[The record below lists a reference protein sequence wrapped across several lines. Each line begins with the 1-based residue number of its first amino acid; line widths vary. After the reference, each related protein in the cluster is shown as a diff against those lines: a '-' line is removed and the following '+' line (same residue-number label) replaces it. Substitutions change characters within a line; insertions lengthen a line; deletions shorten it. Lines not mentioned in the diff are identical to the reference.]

1 MTTSRVV
8 KRYQPDLARCARALL
23 VLLDRPGSGTE
34 SDSHEAG
41 SGKGPPEN
49 GPSQGYVTDSTEQAA
64 ANRLRHNPD
73 QRRGRVTNKL

>member
-1 MTTSRVV
+1 MIRIKVE
-8 KRYQPDLARCARALL
+8 KRYQPDLSRCAKALL

-49 GPSQGYVTDSTEQAA
+49 GPSQDYIPGFVEQAA
-64 ANRLRHNPD
+64 ANRLETQPRSEERP
-73 QRRGRVTNKL
+73 